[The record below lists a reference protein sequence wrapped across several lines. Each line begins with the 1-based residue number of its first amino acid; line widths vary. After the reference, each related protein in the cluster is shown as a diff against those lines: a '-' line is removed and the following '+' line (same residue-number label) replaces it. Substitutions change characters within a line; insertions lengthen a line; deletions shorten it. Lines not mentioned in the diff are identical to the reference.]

1 MADHLTGISVF
12 VEAVEAGSFSAAAE
26 RLHLSRSAVAK
37 TIARLEERL
46 GTRLFHRTTRSQSL
60 TTEGQ
65 LYYEHCKQALQ
76 ELRAGEALL
85 ESGRKTVSGR
95 LRVSMPVLFG
105 RYCVAPVLTEL
116 ARRHPELALEL
127 SFSDRNVALIE
138 DGFDLAV
145 RSGRLA
151 GEGLVSRRIARHR
164 MSLCAAPAY
173 LEERGTPDTLDD
185 LRSHDRIVYQNAGR
199 RRSWLFPRENDR
211 PMEIEPEARLYF
223 DDLEAIADAAA
234 TGMGLAWLPSW
245 LIQPRLQTGTL
256 VPVLEKVPPF
266 TIDIH
271 ALWPQ
276 TPRLPY
282 RIRVAI
288 DALVE
293 ALPGY
298 AATTI

>member
-1 MADHLTGISVF
+1 MSDRLTGISVF
-12 VEAVEAGSFSAAAE
+12 VEAAEAGGFSAAAE

-37 TIARLEERL
+37 TVARLEERL
-46 GTRLFHRTTRSQSL
+46 GTRLFHRTTRNQSL

-65 LYYEHCKQALQ
+65 LYYEHCRQALQ

-116 ARRHPELALEL
+116 AKQHPQLTLEL

-145 RSGRLA
+145 RSGRPA
-151 GEGLVSRRIARHR
+151 GEGLVSRRIAQHR
-164 MSLCAAPAY
+164 MCLCAAPGY
-173 LEERGTPDTLDD
+173 LAERGTPGTLDD
-185 LRSHDRIVYQNAGR
+185 VRSHEHIVYQNAGR
-199 RRSWLFPRENDR
+199 RHSWLFPRENEG
-211 PMEIEPEARLYF
+211 PLEIEPEARLYL

-234 TGMGLAWLPSW
+234 AGTGLAWLPSW
-245 LIQPRLQTGTL
+245 LIQSRLRAGTL
-256 VPVLEKVPPF
+256 VPVLEQVPPF

-293 ALPGY
+293 AF
-298 AATTI
+298 AVNA

>member
-1 MADHLTGISVF
+1 MADRLAGISVF
-12 VEAVEAGSFSAAAE
+12 VEAVEAGGFSAAAE

-37 TIARLEERL
+37 TVARLEERL

-65 LYYEHCKQALQ
+65 LYEHCKQALEQ
-76 ELRAGEALL
+76 LRAGEALL

-105 RYCVAPVLTEL
+105 RYCAAPVLTEL
-116 ARRHPELALEL
+116 AKQHPELTLEL

-145 RSGRLA
+145 RSGRPT
-151 GEGLVSRRIARHR
+151 GDGLVSRRIAQHR
-164 MSLCAAPAY
+164 MCLCAAPAY
-173 LEERGTPDTLDD
+173 LAERGAPGALHE
-185 LRSHDRIVYQNAGR
+185 LRSHSRIVYQSAGR

-211 PMEIEPEARLYF
+211 PMEIEPEAQLYF

-234 TGMGLAWLPSW
+234 AGMGLAWLPSW
-245 LIQPRLQTGTL
+245 LIRARLQSGTL
-256 VPVLEKVPPF
+256 VLVLEKIPPF

-276 TPRLPY
+276 TPQLPY

-293 ALPGY
+293 SLGD
-298 AATTI
+298 